1 MKIAVSA
8 CLFGRNVKYNGGNN
22 RNEELISLLK
32 DHEVILLCPETAGGL
47 SVPRDASERQN
58 DRVVSCH
65 GKDVTAAY
73 SRGTDLCMQKIRE
86 ENVQLVILKARS
98 PACGKDRIYDGT
110 FSHTL
115 IRRDGTLAEAVRQAG
130 IPFFSEAEIADIRA
144 YLCHTV

>member
-22 RNEELISLLK
+22 RNEELIGLLK

-47 SVPRDASERQN
+47 SVPRDASEQQN
-58 DRVVSCH
+58 DRIINCRGS
-65 GKDVTAAY
+65 DVTDAY
-73 SRGTDLCMQKIRE
+73 SRGTDLCMQKIKE

-98 PACGKDRIYDGT
+98 PACGKDQIYDGT

-115 IRRDGTLAEAVRQAG
+115 ISRDGTLAEAVRQAG
-130 IPFFSEAEIADIRA
+130 LPLFSEEEIADIRA
-144 YLCHTV
+144 YLCHTM